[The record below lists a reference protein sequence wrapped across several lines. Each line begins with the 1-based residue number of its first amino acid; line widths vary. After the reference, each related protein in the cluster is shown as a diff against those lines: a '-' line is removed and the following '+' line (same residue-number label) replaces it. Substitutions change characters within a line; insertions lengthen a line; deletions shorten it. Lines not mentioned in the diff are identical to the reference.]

1 MHRRALDASEDMELR
16 DRITHDLYF
25 LIRIILLNEIGLD
38 LSVDSPKYRLNVAFL
53 ERKSPPARG

>member
-1 MHRRALDASEDMELR
+1 MDASEDMELR